1 MIRSKSTF
9 KLPLPCQKSHPF
21 HHSPSTLHQLPL
33 FSLCKHISTTTMTT
47 NNNNFLA
54 LLSDSEDDG
63 AEDLIALTGAFLVES
78 STSFLEEYFSINGE
92 ASDGDPHLHLR
103 GQPRRKRKLFDHRR
117 AYECLQADYLSPK
130 PLFDDKQFDLM
141 FQISRSRF
149 QRLMDNIG
157 NASAEINKFW
167 LSRETTFNGAHGA
180 FLESKLLLPLKTHH
194 ILLSTIFRCH
204 PH

>member
-21 HHSPSTLHQLPL
+21 HSPSTLHQLPL

-78 STSFLEEYFSINGE
+78 STSFLEEYFSIDNE

-103 GQPRRKRKLFDHRR
+103 GRSRRKRKIFDHSR
-117 AYECLQADYLSPK
+117 AYKYLQADYLGPK
-130 PLFDDKQFDLM
+130 PLFNDNQFDLM
-141 FQISRSRF
+141 F
-149 QRLMDNIG
+149 
-157 NASAEINKFW
+157 
-167 LSRETTFNGAHGA
+167 
-180 FLESKLLLPLKTHH
+180 
-194 ILLSTIFRCH
+194 
-204 PH
+204 